1 MSYIDLISVPFFSWL
16 NVLLADFA
24 YFCLRSSCQGKRQN
38 FFLAA
43 WLGHWYHSELK
54 GDFRIKVEKFLFVS
68 RWGSCKKQRYN
79 YGEIQYLSLKT

>member
-24 YFCLRSSCQGKRQN
+24 HLCLHSSCQGRKN
-38 FFLAA
+38 FFLTA
-43 WLGHWYHSELK
+43 WLGHWYHFKLK